1 MSWCPGCGR
10 HRPGSWAFGTCQMVS
25 MGIGDY
31 CRFRISGGCPGVRKD
46 GRLANDDKHGPNAL
60 RVKLMKE
67 ARKAAGAKGKVQQLG
82 AEHFDLDL

>member
-46 GRLANDDKHGPNAL
+46 GRLANDDKHGPDAL

-67 ARKAAGAKGKVQQLG
+67 ARRAAGAKNQLG
-82 AEHFDLDL
+82 AEHYDL